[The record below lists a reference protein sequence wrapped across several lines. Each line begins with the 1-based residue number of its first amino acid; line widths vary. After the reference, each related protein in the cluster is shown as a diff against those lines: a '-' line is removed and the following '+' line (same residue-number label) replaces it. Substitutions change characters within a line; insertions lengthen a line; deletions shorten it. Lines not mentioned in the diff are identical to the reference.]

1 MKTVVLVILGIVVLA
16 GVALGARKFLAPD
29 PTVFDKDRWIAEAN
43 AKPGDN
49 KRSLMTKDLEKRLR
63 QGMSEDEIIALMGQP
78 DSRRDNRLIYN
89 LGTPGFGVDYDHY
102 VVELDNARKVTRY
115 FTDRG

>member
-1 MKTVVLVILGIVVLA
+1 MKTVLLVVLGIMVLA
-16 GVALGARKFLAPD
+16 GVALSARRLLAPD
-29 PTVFDKDRWIAEAN
+29 LTVFDKDRWAAEAQ
-43 AKPGDN
+43 AKPSEN

-78 DSRRDNRLIYN
+78 DSRRDTRFIYN

-102 VVELDNARKVTRY
+102 VIEFDANHKVTRY

>member
-1 MKTVVLVILGIVVLA
+1 MKTVVLVILGIVILA

-29 PTVFDKDRWIAEAN
+29 PTVFDKGRWIAEAN